1 MAIFISRYSRL
12 NFLDMQFVNGR
23 YETEDPKKIRL
34 LSSGLA
40 KANLIARLDVPPKS
54 VVTEP
59 KIEEK
64 VETEK
69 AVESSDKPKRSADGK
84 FAKKK

>member
-1 MAIFISRYSRL
+1 MAIFVSRYSRL
-12 NFLDMQFVNGR
+12 NFLDMQFINGR
-23 YETEDPKKIRL
+23 YETEDPKQIRL

-54 VVTEP
+54 VADKLKVEEQVEP
-59 KIEEK
+59 K
-64 VETEK
+64 K
-69 AVESSDKPKRSADGK
+69 AIESSDKPKRSADGK